1 MAVTAAE
8 HLRMLLGERIPA
20 DGVDT
25 DTMFSEEEIQLFLL
39 EGHGSVKA
47 AAYHGWVAK
56 AAELANLANV
66 IEGNSSREMSEL
78 HRQALRMVDRFSGHA
93 STPSRGRARIG
104 RIVRPGVNDATY

>member
-1 MAVTAAE
+1 MAISAEE

-20 DGVDT
+20 DGADA
-25 DTMFSEEEIQLFLL
+25 DTMFSDEEIELFLV

-56 AAELANLANV
+56 AAELANLTNV
-66 IEGNSSREMSEL
+66 IEGNSSREMAEL
-78 HRQALRMVDRFSGHA
+78 HRQALRMIDRYSGYA

-104 RIVRPGVNDATY
+104 RIVRPGVNG